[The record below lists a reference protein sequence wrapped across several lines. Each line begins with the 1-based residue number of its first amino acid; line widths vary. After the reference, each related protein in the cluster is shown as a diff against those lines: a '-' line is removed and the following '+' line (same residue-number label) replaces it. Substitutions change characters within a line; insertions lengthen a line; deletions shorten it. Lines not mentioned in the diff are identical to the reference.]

1 VNLVDDT
8 PIVPG
13 DARPAFDGA
22 EAARQVLNDAEDDLR
37 NYELHVEP
45 IPSFAGNLGVG
56 AMPGSA
62 TGAAGANLS
71 EETTYNEGMGGH
83 RHHESSGLQGT
94 GSDAV
99 PPYPLTEAE
108 RTEQQPATTTV

>member
-45 IPSFAGNLGVG
+45 IPSFAGDLGAG

-62 TGAAGANLS
+62 TGAAGTNLS
-71 EETTYNEGMGGH
+71 EETTYNEDMGGH

-94 GSDAV
+94 GSDAA